1 MLTSYCTGFISSF
14 PDKNGFLIIQIL
26 GFLDFIS
33 NTKQIKQSFPNS
45 LALSNSFSVQQKSTS
60 PTFPG
65 FSEQEFT
72 EAFKLYNRTQ
82 IKSVQSIIQRA
93 FDQILLRE
101 LFQLNIF
108 HSRTMEEIL
117 LSSESFIQSVSNI
130 SDNLSGKYILPA
142 FHDYAAG
149 RPSFF
154 TATKIRIGRD
164 SMLRQ
169 GQVPRLCCRRAVLR
183 CGDDGAASI
192 PKSEP
197 EIKNR
202 CTQEGVPAG
211 FTRARRVSAPQKK
224 SPSLA

>member
-1 MLTSYCTGFISSF
+1 M
-14 PDKNGFLIIQIL
+14 
-26 GFLDFIS
+26 
-33 NTKQIKQSFPNS
+33 
-45 LALSNSFSVQQKSTS
+45 
-60 PTFPG
+60 
-65 FSEQEFT
+65 
-72 EAFKLYNRTQ
+72 
-82 IKSVQSIIQRA
+82 
-93 FDQILLRE
+93 
-101 LFQLNIF
+101 
-108 HSRTMEEIL
+108 
-117 LSSESFIQSVSNI
+117 SNI

-164 SMLRQ
+164 PMLRQ

-192 PKSEP
+192 PKSGL

-211 FTRARRVSAPQKK
+211 FPELAESLHRKKRAPHLCERLSAVRTRLELATPGVTGRYSNRLNYRTSPNSLERECKDSDFFRFSNSEDIFFKK
-224 SPSLA
+224 YLLCLRLEFNIYESTKKL